1 MKQFQQSL
9 RNGSASVIEVPSPKA
24 AEGGV
29 LVQATV
35 SLLSSGTE
43 RMLVDFGRSSLL
55 GKALKYPDRV
65 RDVIAKARS
74 QGLVPTYRAVRDKL
88 SWPMPLGY
96 CHVGVV
102 LDPGSG
108 GQFTKGDK
116 VVSNSPHA
124 EVVLPPSRLCAKIP
138 DSVSDADATFVP
150 LATIALNGIKLL
162 GARSGEKVVVVG
174 LGLIGQLAVRILLA
188 QGCKVLGLDPDAARR
203 GLAERAGAY
212 VPKEGMD
219 PVRAAMSWTSG
230 EGVAGVLITASS
242 SSHAIASQA
251 ARSCRRR
258 GRVVLVGV
266 VGLNLNRAD
275 FYANEA
281 TFQVSQSYGD
291 KTHAGAGSVRENFT
305 EVLQLMAEGRLK
317 VEDLVT
323 HRFDFDSAPRA
334 YEQLSNPAA
343 LGILLRYEGR
353 PSLETSVSLYPEKE
367 GSGQLALLGAGNYAT
382 RSLLPALK
390 EVRGDIPLRLVV
402 SRQGHQAFLAAE
414 RFGASRAST
423 SEADA
428 FDDPALV
435 GVLITTRHDEHA
447 RLAIQALAKGK
458 FPWVEK
464 PLALTFEELKQI
476 ETAATHG
483 RLMVGFNRRFAPAA
497 TKLHAATADKKG
509 PRRFAAVINAGAL
522 DRGHWA
528 LDTAKGG
535 GRIVGEACH
544 FIDLARFLVG
554 SPILNVRCTR
564 RDLDG
569 QDGGCFALEF
579 VDGSTGIIDYRTDLP
594 DHMPKEDIE
603 FSGQGWSARILNW
616 TKFTTEGL
624 GGLSW
629 RSWFVGPRKGQQE
642 ALKAYLAALAN
653 SNTPSPIPIS
663 ELLEVS
669 RVSIIMQGLS
679 EGETVR
685 I

>member
-1 MKQFQQSL
+1 
-9 RNGSASVIEVPSPKA
+9 VVEVPSPKA
-24 AEGGV
+24 ASGGV
-29 LVQATV
+29 LVQATA
-35 SLLSSGTE
+35 SLLSPGTE
-43 RMLVDFGRSSLL
+43 RMLVDFGRSNLL
-55 GKALKYPDRV
+55 VKALKYPERV
-65 RDVIAKARS
+65 RDVISKARS
-74 QGLVPTYRAVRDKL
+74 QGLIPTYRAVRDKL

-96 CHVGVV
+96 CHVGVIV
-102 LDPGSG
+102 DPGSSG
-108 GQFTKGDK
+108 EFARGDR
-116 VVSNSPHA
+116 VVSNSHHA
-124 EVVLPPSRLCAKIP
+124 EVVLPPGRLCAKIP
-138 DSVSDADATFVP
+138 DSVSDADATFTP
-150 LATIALNGIKLL
+150 LAAIALNGINLL
-162 GARSGEKVVVVG
+162 GVSSGDKVVVVG

-188 QGCKVLGLDPDAARR
+188 RGCKVLGLDPDAARR
-203 GLAERAGAY
+203 GMAERAGAY
-212 VPKEGMD
+212 VPKEGVD

-242 SSHAIASQA
+242 PSHAIVSQA

-266 VGLNLNRAD
+266 VGLNLIRAD

-291 KTHAGAGSVRENFT
+291 KTHAGPSSVRDNFT

-343 LGILLRYEGR
+343 LGILLRYGTK
-353 PSLETSVSLYPEKE
+353 PSLETSVSLCTEKE

-382 RSLLPALK
+382 RTLLPALK
-390 EVRGDIPLRLVV
+390 EVQAGIPLRVVV

-414 RFGASRAST
+414 RFGAARAST
-423 SEADA
+423 NEDDA
-428 FDDPALV
+428 FDDPAV
-435 GVLITTRHDEHA
+435 AGVIIITRHDEHA
-447 RLAIQALAKGK
+447 RLTIRALTKGK

-464 PLALTFEELKQI
+464 PLALTLEELAQI
-476 ETAATHG
+476 EAAAPQG

-497 TKLHAATADKKG
+497 TKLRAATVDKKG

-528 LDTAKGG
+528 LDPAKGG

-544 FIDLARFLVG
+544 FVDLARFLVG
-554 SPILNVRCTR
+554 SPILSVRCTR

-569 QDGGCFALEF
+569 QDGGCFVLEF
-579 VDGSTGIIDYRTDLP
+579 ADGSTGIIDYRTDLP

-603 FSGQGWSARILNW
+603 FSGQGWSSCILNW
-616 TKFTTEGL
+616 TRLTSEGL
-624 GGLSW
+624 GVSW
-629 RSWFVGPRKGQQE
+629 RSWFVGPQKGQRE
-642 ALKAYLAALAN
+642 ALKAYLSSLTA
-653 SNTPSPIPIS
+653 SSTPSPIPLP

-669 RVSIIMQGLS
+669 RAAILMQGLS
-679 EGETVR
+679 EGESASL
-685 I
+685 

>member
-1 MKQFQQSL
+1 
-9 RNGSASVIEVPSPKA
+9 
-24 AEGGV
+24 
-29 LVQATV
+29 
-35 SLLSSGTE
+35 
-43 RMLVDFGRSSLL
+43 
-55 GKALKYPDRV
+55 
-65 RDVIAKARS
+65 
-74 QGLVPTYRAVRDKL
+74 
-88 SWPMPLGY
+88 
-96 CHVGVV
+96 
-102 LDPGSG
+102 
-108 GQFTKGDK
+108 
-116 VVSNSPHA
+116 
-124 EVVLPPSRLCAKIP
+124 
-138 DSVSDADATFVP
+138 
-150 LATIALNGIKLL
+150 
-162 GARSGEKVVVVG
+162 
-174 LGLIGQLAVRILLA
+174 
-188 QGCKVLGLDPDAARR
+188 
-203 GLAERAGAY
+203 
-212 VPKEGMD
+212 
-219 PVRAAMSWTSG
+219 
-230 EGVAGVLITASS
+230 
-242 SSHAIASQA
+242 
-251 ARSCRRR
+251 
-258 GRVVLVGV
+258 V

-305 EVLQLMAEGRLK
+305 EVLQLMADGRLK

-323 HRFDFDSAPRA
+323 HRYDFDAAPQA

-343 LGILLRYEGR
+343 LGILLRYPGK
-353 PSLETSVSLYPEKE
+353 PSLATAISLRAASA

-390 EVRGDIPLRLVV
+390 EVQGDTPLRVVV

-414 RFGASRAST
+414 RFGAERAST
-423 SEADA
+423 DEADA
-428 FDDPALV
+428 FDDHAIA

-447 RLAIQALAKGK
+447 RLTIQALAKGK

-528 LDTAKGG
+528 LDPAKGG

-554 SPILNVRCTR
+554 SPILSVRCTR
-564 RDLDG
+564 RDRDG
-569 QDGGCFALEF
+569 QDGGCYAFEFA
-579 VDGSTGIIDYRTDLP
+579 DGSTGIIDYRTDLP

-603 FSGQGWSARILNW
+603 FSGHGWSSRILNW
-616 TKFTTEGL
+616 TKLTTEGL

-642 ALKAYLAALAN
+642 ALKAYLLALRDSSAA
-653 SNTPSPIPIS
+653 SPIPLP
-663 ELLEVS
+663 ELMEVS
-669 RVSIIMQGLS
+669 RAAIHMQDMQEASSVSIS
-679 EGETVR
+679 
-685 I
+685 

>member
-1 MKQFQQSL
+1 M
-9 RNGSASVIEVPSPKA
+9 PSPKTA
-24 AEGGV
+24 GGGV
-29 LVQATV
+29 LVQAAA
-35 SLLSSGTE
+35 SLLSPGTE
-43 RMLVDFGRSSLL
+43 RMLVDFGRSNLL
-55 GKALKYPDRV
+55 GKALKYPERV

-74 QGLVPTYRAVRDKL
+74 QGLVPTYRALRDKL

-108 GQFTKGDK
+108 GEFAKGDRI
-116 VVSNSPHA
+116 VSNSPHA
-124 EVVLPPSRLCAKIP
+124 EVVLPASRLCAKIP
-138 DSVSDADATFVP
+138 DAVTDANATFTP
-150 LATIALNGIKLL
+150 LAAIALNGIKLL
-162 GARSGEKVVVVG
+162 GARSGEKIVVVG

-203 GLAERAGAY
+203 GLAERAGVY
-212 VPKEGMD
+212 VPKEGID

-242 SSHAIASQA
+242 SSQAIVSQA

-291 KTHAGAGSVRENFT
+291 KTHTGSGSVRENFT
-305 EVLQLMAEGRLK
+305 EVLQLMADGRLK

-323 HRFDFDSAPRA
+323 HRYDFGAAPQA
-334 YEQLSNPAA
+334 YEQLSNPSA
-343 LGILLRYEGR
+343 LGILLRYAER
-353 PSLETSVSLYPEKE
+353 PSLETSISMRTAST

-382 RSLLPALK
+382 RSLLPALE
-390 EVRGDIPLRLVV
+390 EVKGDTPLRLVV

-414 RFGASRAST
+414 RFGAERAST
-423 SEADA
+423 DESEA
-428 FDDPALV
+428 FDDPAIS

-447 RLAIQALAKGK
+447 RLTLAALAKGK
-458 FPWVEK
+458 SPWVEK
-464 PLALTFEELKQI
+464 PLALRLEDLAQI
-476 ETAATHG
+476 EAASQQG

-497 TKLHAATADKKG
+497 TKLQAAIVARKG
-509 PRRFAAVINAGAL
+509 PRRFAAVINAGVL
-522 DRGHWA
+522 DRSHWA
-528 LDTAKGG
+528 LDPAKGG

-544 FIDLARFLVG
+544 FVDLARYLVG
-554 SPILNVRCTR
+554 SPIRSVRCTR

-579 VDGSTGIIDYRTDLP
+579 ADGSTGIIDYRTDLP
-594 DHMPKEDIE
+594 DHLPKENIE
-603 FSGQGWSARILNW
+603 FSSQGWSARILNW
-616 TKFTTEGL
+616 TKLTSQGL

-642 ALKAYLAALAN
+642 ALKAYLAALPNPSA
-653 SNTPSPIPIS
+653 PSPIPLS

-669 RVSIIMQGLS
+669 RASIIMQGLS
-679 EGETVR
+679 KGETVR